1 MRLKMIRGFLCSVI
15 VLLLAGQV
23 LAVPAESSPVSVV
36 RSQWRSGDMQQQ
48 ADGISLLRDDET
60 LQKAESL
67 CLLSGFDRLALAT
80 TVDDLNVTVNH
91 AQPLP
96 SLAIAVMQGTW
107 FDSALM
113 QIIRPM
119 DLVQHYK
126 KNRRPKPM
134 AAMIDR

>member
-15 VLLLAGQV
+15 VLLLAGPV

-48 ADGISLLRDDET
+48 VDGISLLRDDET

-80 TVDDLNVTVNH
+80 TVDDLNVTANQ